1 MKKYKGLLV
10 TVYKM
15 PDCDCTNKGMSHDKT
30 QLILIGEGIPE
41 IFEGDETNTV
51 VLVERNLKSFDG
63 KYLHVEPVNYDND
76 HKPWFMAGG
85 NFIYTSDSR
94 FPNKYPISIH
104 DRVE

>member
-10 TVYKM
+10 FVYKN
-15 PDCDCTNKGMSHDKT
+15 PLGDCTAKGISHDKT

-51 VLVERNLKSFDG
+51 RLVKRNLG
-63 KYLHVEPVNYDND
+63 YNEPYLHVEPVNYDENN
-76 HKPWFMAGG
+76 KPWFMAGG
-85 NFIYTSDSR
+85 NFVYTSDSR

-104 DRVE
+104 DRVEK